1 MAKRNTYQTDEELT
15 KSFSWHDY
23 KRLGT
28 YIKPYKKSVLL
39 ILFIIVISNLVGML
53 GPYFMKLTI
62 DEFIPNK
69 EKTKLLQ
76 MGGIYLV
83 SLLIIAWCMRYRIL
97 KITELGQK
105 ILKDMRL
112 DIFTHIQKLPFS
124 YYDSKP
130 HGKILIR
137 VVNYINTLSDLL
149 SNGLINFLSDIINML
164 ITLVVMFMIDVKL
177 ALYSLIFL
185 PVLIVATFVIQR
197 YQRVAYQTLSNK
209 QSNLTAYIHESISGV
224 RITQSFTKEDKK
236 QDIFEDLSS
245 QYRSA
250 WMKAVQI
257 MRLLWPAVEMTSV
270 LTICFLYYIGAKKI
284 GIEVTTGT
292 LIAFMAYMT
301 NFWNPIINIGN
312 FYNQLVTATAYLERI
327 FETLDEEPLIKDKE
341 NAIVLPPIKGE
352 VAFNHVVFQY
362 ETEGAKILNDL
373 DFNVEVGKSVA
384 LVGPTGAGK
393 TTVINLINRFYDVTE
408 GSVTIDGTN
417 IRDVQLLSLR
427 KQIGVM
433 LQDTFIFSGTILEN
447 IRYGKLDA
455 TKEEIMEASR
465 IVRAHDFIEKMPN
478 GYDTIVEE
486 RGSTLSSGQQQLIS
500 FARVLLADPK
510 ILILD
515 EATANIDTATEELL
529 QQGLNEL
536 LKNRTSFIIA
546 HRLSTIKN
554 CDEILVIDEGKVKEK
569 GSHEEL
575 LQINGHYAGLYN
587 SQFESV

>member
-1 MAKRNTYQTDEELT
+1 MAKRNTYQTDEELS
-15 KSFSWHDY
+15 KSFSWQDY

-28 YIKPYKKSVLL
+28 YIKPYKKAVIGILL
-39 ILFIIVISNLVGML
+39 IIVIANLVGML

-69 EKTKLLQ
+69 EKVKLLQ
-76 MGGIYLV
+76 MGAVYLV
-83 SLLIIAWCMRYRIL
+83 SLLIISWCMRYRIL

-105 ILKDMRL
+105 ILKDMRA

-124 YYDSKP
+124 YYDSKS

-185 PVLIVATFVIQR
+185 PLLIIATFVIQR
-197 YQRVAYQTLSNK
+197 FQRVAYQTLSNK
-209 QSNLTAYIHESISGV
+209 QSNLTAYFHESIAGV
-224 RITQSFTKEDKK
+224 RITQSFTKEEKK
-236 QDIFEDLSS
+236 QEIFEDLSN
-245 QYRSA
+245 QYRTS

-257 MRLLWPAVEMTSV
+257 MRLLWPVVELTSV
-270 LTICFLYYIGAKKI
+270 FTICFLYYIGAKQI

-341 NAIVLPPIKGE
+341 NAIELPPIKGD
-352 VAFNHVVFQY
+352 VVFNQVVFQY
-362 ETEGAKILNDL
+362 ETEGAKILNGL
-373 DFNVEVGKSVA
+373 DFKVEAGKSIA

-393 TTVINLINRFYDVTE
+393 TTVINLINRFYDVTD
-408 GSVTIDGTN
+408 GSVMIDGIN
-417 IRDVQLLSLR
+417 VEDVQLLSLR

-455 TKEEIMEASR
+455 TRDEIIEASR
-465 IVRAHDFIEKMPN
+465 LVRAHDFIEKLPN

-529 QQGLNEL
+529 QIGLNEL

-554 CDEILVIDEGKVKEK
+554 CDQILVIDGGRVKEK

-575 LQINGHYAGLYN
+575 LQTKGHYANLYN
-587 SQFESV
+587 SQFENK